1 MTNND
6 NPLKITADDRRFCGI
21 ECYNAIC
28 NDKDY
33 FNALKKEIDSGDYDK
48 SFYDFICFCMQDQM
62 SLQIINRNFYITG
75 FVKEYIFIGK
85 LYALFFKILLYFI

>member
-33 FNALKKEIDSGDYDK
+33 FNALKKEIESGDYDNCAP
-48 SFYDFICFCMQDQM
+48 ILDQK
-62 SLQIINRNFYITG
+62 L
-75 FVKEYIFIGK
+75 IFIMIYK
-85 LYALFFKILLYFI
+85 N